1 MPITAGPRCAG
12 GGPGDFGLT
21 YSATPTGF
29 TSATPTMVQ
38 CSDARCHLANCPE
51 LPASEPGFNSSC
63 QQCLAERAELEAGQ
77 MQAETSFSPEAGDR
91 RGRYSEGGMMNS
103 SLSASV
109 LSTKNLVSEEGEMET
124 RGRGAGQDPGP
135 GRTYECED
143 VCRQSAMS
151 LLTTLGL
158 TVIIL
163 GYLGLGAVTFSTI
176 ETRALVEPGHEE
188 TGDSPQAMNSNDLLA
203 TLSAEVNT
211 YIDTLRGHTVS
222 KLWEMT
228 EQMNI
233 LYPINWTH
241 NAAEELL
248 SFQRMLS
255 RKLAAEIMS
264 RPVYPNAKP
273 SALGAFQLSALG
285 GRGEE
290 WGISRGFLYSLSL
303 LTTIGM

>member
-1 MPITAGPRCAG
+1 
-12 GGPGDFGLT
+12 
-21 YSATPTGF
+21 
-29 TSATPTMVQ
+29 
-38 CSDARCHLANCPE
+38 
-51 LPASEPGFNSSC
+51 
-63 QQCLAERAELEAGQ
+63 
-77 MQAETSFSPEAGDR
+77 
-91 RGRYSEGGMMNS
+91 MMDS

-109 LSTKNLVSEEGEMET
+109 LSTKNLVSEASSGGHEAELET
-124 RGRGAGQDPGP
+124 RGRGQGRDPSP

-143 VCRQSAMS
+143 VCRQSTMS
-151 LLTTLGL
+151 VVSTLGL

-163 GYLGLGAVTFSTI
+163 GYLALGAVTFSSI
-176 ETRALVEPGHEE
+176 ETRALEDEAMAEE
-188 TGDSPQAMNSNDLLA
+188 AGGSPQAMNSNDLLA

-248 SFQRMLS
+248 SFQHMLS

-264 RPVYPNAKP
+264 RPIYPNAKP
-273 SALGAFQLSALG
+273 SALGTFQFSAV
-285 GRGEE
+285 GRHADQ
-290 WGISRGFLYSLSL
+290 WGFSRGFLYSLSL
-303 LTTIGM
+303 LTTVGM

>member
-1 MPITAGPRCAG
+1 M
-12 GGPGDFGLT
+12 T
-21 YSATPTGF
+21 YSAPPPGY
-29 TSATPTMVQ
+29 TSATPTMMQ
-38 CSDARCHLANCPE
+38 CSDTRCHLANCPE

-63 QQCLAERAELEAGQ
+63 QQCLAEREMEDRDRGR
-77 MQAETSFSPEAGDR
+77 AETSFSPEAGDIR
-91 RGRYSEGGMMNS
+91 RGHYPEAGLMMDS

-109 LSTKNLVSEEGEMET
+109 LSTKNLVSEASSGGHEAELET
-124 RGRGAGQDPGP
+124 RGRGQGRDPSP

-143 VCRQSAMS
+143 VCRQSTMS
-151 LLTTLGL
+151 VVSTLGL

-163 GYLGLGAVTFSTI
+163 GYLALGAVTFSSI
-176 ETRALVEPGHEE
+176 ETRALEDEAMAEE
-188 TGDSPQAMNSNDLLA
+188 AGGSPQAMNSNDLLA

-248 SFQRMLS
+248 SFQHMLS

-264 RPVYPNAKP
+264 RPIYPNAKP
-273 SALGAFQLSALG
+273 SALGTFQFSAV
-285 GRGEE
+285 GRHADQ
-290 WGISRGFLYSLSL
+290 WGFSRGFLYSLSL
-303 LTTIGM
+303 LTTVGM